1 MPPDSGDSAGN
12 RARNDFDTIRRQTV
26 TAFADLDLNRHIL
39 KAISTVG
46 FEEPTP
52 IQLEAIP
59 IMLSGRD
66 LIAQAQ
72 TGTGKTAAFALPII
86 QRLKT
91 DAKLPQALV
100 LAPTRELAV
109 QVAETFHQL
118 GRTRN
123 IRSLAVYGGQPI
135 ERQLRALR
143 YPVDVV
149 VGTPGR
155 LMDHIRRETL
165 DLRQVRT
172 VVLDEADEMLDMG
185 FIEDIEWILE
195 RVPAERQTA
204 LFSATMPS
212 RIIALARRHL
222 NDPERVAIQP
232 EHVTVELTRQA
243 YYEVTPRAK
252 LDTLTRI
259 LDIENPNS
267 AIIFCRTKREVDELT
282 QKLQSLGYPAE
293 ALHGDLSQTQRDR
306 VMARFRRNQAELLV
320 ATDVAARGID
330 VENISHVFNY
340 DIPNDPESYVH
351 RIGRTGRAGR
361 AGTAIT
367 LVTPRERRHLR
378 AIEYATSQRMERRP
392 IPTREE
398 VASRH
403 REVLATEIIKTID
416 EDGWERAL
424 PVVDD
429 LMDEFPPERIAA
441 AALTLLM
448 KERGM
453 TEPSQPVPVAM
464 GGIEP
469 GMDRLLIDLGR
480 NDGIR
485 PNDVVGA
492 IANEARIP
500 GKRIGQIEILDD
512 NTFVDVPTDTTER
525 VLRAMSETRL
535 RGRPATI
542 QRAPAKT
549 S

>member
-1 MPPDSGDSAGN
+1 MYGPLKGN
-12 RARNDFDTIRRQTV
+12 RLPNVLIEPAKEHEV

-39 KAISTVG
+39 KAISAVG

-52 IQLEAIP
+52 VQLEAIP
-59 IMLSGRD
+59 VMLSGRD

-91 DAKLPQALV
+91 DTKRPQALV
-100 LAPTRELAV
+100 MAPTRELAV

-195 RVPAERQTA
+195 RVPEERQTA

-212 RIIALARRHL
+212 RIVSLARKHL
-222 NDPERVAIQP
+222 NDPARVAIEP
-232 EHVTVELTRQA
+232 EHVTVEATRQT

-252 LDTLTRI
+252 MDTLTRI
-259 LDIENPNS
+259 LDVENPNS

-306 VMARFRRNQAELLV
+306 VMLRFRRNQAELLV

-330 VENISHVFNY
+330 VENISHVINY

-361 AGTAIT
+361 TGNAVT
-367 LVTPRERRHLR
+367 LVTPRERRLLR
-378 AIEYATSQRMERRP
+378 AIENATGQRIERQAVP
-392 IPTREE
+392 SREE

-403 REVLATEIIKTID
+403 REILANELSQVIEDDGYERAIPIID
-416 EDGWERAL
+416 EMMGQH
-424 PVVDD
+424 
-429 LMDEFPPERIAA
+429 PPERIAA
-441 AALTLLM
+441 AALSLLM
-448 KERGM
+448 NERGM
-453 TEPSQPVPVAM
+453 TEPTEPAPVSM

-469 GMDRLLIDLGR
+469 GMDRLLIDLGK

-485 PNDVVGA
+485 PNDIVGA
-492 IANEARIP
+492 IANEAKIP

-512 NTFVDVPTDTTER
+512 STFVDVPADTSDR
-525 VLRAMSETRL
+525 VLKAMGQTRL
-535 RGRPATI
+535 RGRPASV
-542 QRAPAKT
+542 QRATVKA